1 MSELVIAALVFVTI
15 VGLGAGG
22 ALYMARRKLVRER
35 LQRAEEEQ
43 SWDADIL
50 RSEPVSGDDDLIA
63 GITGFSPKESL
74 ATLIFQSGQSV
85 RPQSVLLMMLGLAA
99 VAALLGAFRT
109 GSLLIGLV
117 CGAFAASA
125 PIVFLVLKRSQR
137 LNRFQHQL
145 PDALDIITRSTRA
158 GHALSAG
165 LQLVADEMPEP
176 LGTEFARVVDEVRLG
191 NDMNDALQGM
201 SRRIPLRDVQFL
213 ATVIR
218 IQRTSGGNLGEM
230 LDRLASVVRE
240 RFKLLSQ
247 ASAVAAQQKWS
258 AILIGISPVAF
269 AVIFRLMNPNYF
281 DPLLASP
288 HASLFI
294 GTGVAFEIVGFAV
307 IWKISKLKV

>member
-1 MSELVIAALVFVTI
+1 MSELLIAALVFVTI

-22 ALYMARRKLVRER
+22 SLYLSRRRLLRER
-35 LQRAEEEQ
+35 LRPADEVETYD
-43 SWDADIL
+43 SDIL
-50 RSEPVSGDDDLIA
+50 RSEPIGSDDLVA
-63 GITGFSPKESL
+63 GLSAFSPSDAL

-85 RPQSVLLMMLGLAA
+85 QPRSIVLMMAGLAT
-99 VAALLGAFRT
+99 VAALLGALRT
-109 GSLLIGLV
+109 GSVLVGLA
-117 CGAFAASA
+117 CGAFAASG
-125 PIVFLVLKRSQR
+125 PIVFLVLKRTQR
-137 LNRFQHQL
+137 LNKFQQQL
-145 PDALDIITRSTRA
+145 PDALDIITRATRA

-165 LQLVADEMPEP
+165 LQLVADEMSEP

-191 NDMNDALQGM
+191 NDMNEALQGM
-201 SRRIPLRDVQFL
+201 CRRIPLRDVQFL

-288 HASLFI
+288 HAPLLI
-294 GTGVAFEIVGFAV
+294 GTGAAFEIVGFAV